1 MISHRIVAELVPV
14 NTNPKT
20 TISKIKQMEE
30 IKAELAITKSQL
42 DKEYEG
48 KNMREFDKYWKQCDP
63 FKEEKAIVAKL
74 GNTSNVSNAWL
85 KCYEILV
92 HYDLIPQKLVNS
104 EFTHFDNAAFP
115 GSFIIST
122 HHLVATSRD
131 WFESYKWYGSSLIST
146 NELDASPLE
155 DKYELYKNYPDKWLM
170 SAENNGDVLSIKNQM
185 DFRKRLGGKVD
196 LYTSDLGFDV
206 SSDYNNQEILQCPAN
221 IGQIISGL
229 LTLRKGG
236 SFITKQFTTF
246 ESITISVMY
255 AVAYFFDEFYICK
268 PYTSREANSETFLV
282 GKGFKGE
289 ISIDHPYIVALFDKV
304 KLFDE
309 SGANNEDDKVKIE
322 IPIIDIGKLPMTY
335 LKSLIKINK
344 DIYNRQIN
352 KLNDDI
358 SRVYSAQ
365 RESRKINFKGHPSQN
380 PIIKEYIES
389 INATMEEWYLKMNI
403 LPLLKYKKL
412 NMKDIFYQSKFSFK
426 Y

>member
-155 DKYELYKNYPDKWLM
+155 DKYELYKNL
-170 SAENNGDVLSIKNQM
+170 
-185 DFRKRLGGKVD
+185 
-196 LYTSDLGFDV
+196 
-206 SSDYNNQEILQCPAN
+206 
-221 IGQIISGL
+221 
-229 LTLRKGG
+229 
-236 SFITKQFTTF
+236 
-246 ESITISVMY
+246 
-255 AVAYFFDEFYICK
+255 
-268 PYTSREANSETFLV
+268 
-282 GKGFKGE
+282 
-289 ISIDHPYIVALFDKV
+289 
-304 KLFDE
+304 
-309 SGANNEDDKVKIE
+309 
-322 IPIIDIGKLPMTY
+322 
-335 LKSLIKINK
+335 
-344 DIYNRQIN
+344 
-352 KLNDDI
+352 
-358 SRVYSAQ
+358 
-365 RESRKINFKGHPSQN
+365 
-380 PIIKEYIES
+380 
-389 INATMEEWYLKMNI
+389 
-403 LPLLKYKKL
+403 
-412 NMKDIFYQSKFSFK
+412 
-426 Y
+426 